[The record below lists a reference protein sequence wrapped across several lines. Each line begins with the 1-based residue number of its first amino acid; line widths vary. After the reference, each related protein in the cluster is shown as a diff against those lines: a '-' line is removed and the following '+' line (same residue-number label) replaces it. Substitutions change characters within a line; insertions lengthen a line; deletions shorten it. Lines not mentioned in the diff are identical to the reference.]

1 MGHNGDLGN
10 GLGVLFQ
17 SGDQGVAHLVV
28 GNQPLFHLGEHGVL
42 LFRTGND
49 GFKGNQQVLLV
60 HGLPAHADGPQGGF
74 VHQVGQIRAY
84 GAGGGLGDLL
94 KIHIL
99 GELDLP
105 GMDLQGI
112 QTALVVGPVHDDPA
126 VKPAGPQQGLVQ
138 NLGPVGGGQTHD
150 ALGGLKAV
158 DFAEELVEGL
168 LLLGIVAVAVVPA
181 AAHGVDFVNE
191 DDAGCHLCRLLEQ
204 IPDPAGAHAHKHLHK
219 IGTGNGEE
227 GHIGFTGHRP
237 GKQGL
242 AGAGRAHQQGALG
255 QLGADFRIALGIV
268 EEIDDL
274 LQGFLGFVL
283 TGHILKGDA
292 GLLFHVD
299 LGLALAEAPHHP
311 VAAHALGQG
320 AHEHKEDG
328 KGDAVIENHQD
339 KGIVLLNFL
348 PHVHPVAHKLVGKGE
363 PVAGR
368 HTGIAGPLL
377 GGRLGGLLPG
387 QVIDPVAP
395 VLDLGQL
402 VLLHGS
408 AEIRIAGFR
417 ILTVGYHIIDP
428 AEEHHQGQS
437 DDQRSPKIGFGPVT
451 ARFFFV
457 GTIILSII
465 HIYIASLGLIEVGKE
480 GFPAASK
487 SARRYASA
495 AERAQSYHAPYDTTF
510 PWK

>member
-1 MGHNGDLGN
+1 
-10 GLGVLFQ
+10 
-17 SGDQGVAHLVV
+17 
-28 GNQPLFHLGEHGVL
+28 
-42 LFRTGND
+42 
-49 GFKGNQQVLLV
+49 
-60 HGLPAHADGPQGGF
+60 
-74 VHQVGQIRAY
+74 
-84 GAGGGLGDLL
+84 
-94 KIHIL
+94 
-99 GELDLP
+99 
-105 GMDLQGI
+105 MDLQGI

-126 VKPAGPQQGLVQ
+126 VEPAGPQQGLVQ

-181 AAHGVDFVNE
+181 AAHRVDFVNE

-299 LGLALAEAPHHP
+299 LGLALAEGAHHA
-311 VAAHALGQG
+311 VAAHPLGDG
-320 AHEHKEDG
+320 AHKQEQHGEHHHIIEDG
-328 KGDAVIENHQD
+328 HNHGIVFHDGLVHLHAVGVKLLCQLQVVGSPGDA
-339 KGIVLLNFL
+339 
-348 PHVHPVAHKLVGKGE
+348 GE
-363 PVAGR
+363 
-368 HTGIAGPLL
+368 AGPLQ
-377 GGRLGGLLPG
+377 GRLLGGLLLGHVNNP
-387 QVIDPVAP
+387 VIA
-395 VLDLGQL
+395 DLHLRQL
-402 VLLHGS
+402 
-408 AEIRIAGFR
+408 AGFLGLQKIGESGLG
-417 ILTVGYHIIDP
+417 ILAVGDGVVDP
-428 AEEHHQGQS
+428 AEQQHQPQS
-437 DDQRSPKIGFGPVT
+437 DDNCRPDLFAAVFIGIFGIPGVL
-451 ARFFFV
+451 A
-457 GTIILSII
+457 IIF
-465 HIYIASLGLIEVGKE
+465 HIWYSLGYRHL
-480 GFPAASK
+480 SHH
-487 SARRYASA
+487 S
-495 AERAQSYHAPYDTTF
+495 TF
-510 PWK
+510 FRGSQ